1 MKAFYGA
8 KLSPHMTESP
18 EGFLICMG
26 VPICRTGTQKYLP
39 REIGE
44 KGDGLVDVYREEEEV
59 FKPSAMASFE
69 GKPVTDDHPPKEV
82 TSDNYGQYMK
92 GVVQNVRRGKGE
104 EADNVVCDLVIYDA
118 GLISKI
124 KHGKREVSCG
134 YDCRYVENGDGTY
147 HQADIIG
154 NHVAVVDNGRAGKA
168 VSIKDSK
175 PAEGGRK
182 KMAKK
187 SIFARMFESFAKDAE
202 PEEVLEAA
210 SAVKDAECGK
220 AKDEEPKPTEEAKKM
235 TYDDE
240 DFEMLMDAVHEL
252 NKKMEDIKEDLKT
265 HYKDDKEEG
274 EELNKKLSG
283 LDAVEEAIKARMS
296 QDSDDGEEE
305 VEVDPEII
313 NEDEEPEEVEEEEEE
328 AEVIESDD
336 EEPEEVEEEVEE
348 KVSAADSA
356 MSMAMLRA
364 IKPFVA
370 EMPPAQRKR
379 ATDALDRAVR
389 KSMRVKATQPLPGGY
404 GALTKR
410 KRTADAKAEDRR
422 AFGEACRKRNP
433 HYKQ

>member
-1 MKAFYGA
+1 MKAFYGS
-8 KLSPHMTESP
+8 KLSAHMTETP
-18 EGFLICMG
+18 EGFLICQG
-26 VPICRTGTQKYLP
+26 VPICRTGKQQYLP

-82 TSDNYGQYMK
+82 DPHNYGSYMK
-92 GVVQNVRRGKGE
+92 GAVQNVRRGKGE
-104 EADNVVCDLVIYDA
+104 ESDNIVCDLVIYDA
-118 GLISKI
+118 GLINKI

-134 YDCRYVENGDGTY
+134 YDCRYVDNGDGTY

-154 NHVAVVDNGRAGKA
+154 NHVAVVDSGRAGKS

-175 PAEGGRK
+175 PKGGKGRMSRK
-182 KMAKK
+182 N
-187 SIFARMFESFAKDAE
+187 IFARMFEAFAKDAE

-210 SAVKDAECGK
+210 KAVDK
-220 AKDEEPKPTEEAKKM
+220 ACNDEEPKPTQQAEEVS
-235 TYDDE
+235 TRDE
-240 DFEMLMDAVHEL
+240 DMEMVMDAIHEL
-252 NKKMEDIKEDLKT
+252 NEKLETMKNDLST

-305 VEVDPEII
+305 VEVDPEVL
-313 NEDEEPEEVEEEEEE
+313 NEDEEPEEEEE

-336 EEPEEVEEEVEE
+336 EEPEEAEVEE
-348 KVSAADSA
+348 KTKAADAAISLA
-356 MSMAMLRA
+356 MVRA
-364 IKPFVA
+364 LKPIVA
-370 EMPPAQRKR
+370 SMPPRQRQR
-379 ATDALDRAVR
+379 ATDALNKAVR
-389 KSMRVKATQPLPGGY
+389 KALKVTPTQPLPGGY

-410 KRTADAKAEDRR
+410 KKTADADAQANLR

-433 HYKQ
+433 HSKK

>member
-1 MKAFYGA
+1 MRAFYGA
-8 KLSPHMTESP
+8 RLSPHMTETP
-18 EGFLICMG
+18 EGFLICQG
-26 VPICRTGTQKYLP
+26 VPICRTGKQQYLP

-82 TSDNYGQYMK
+82 DPNNYGNYMK

-104 EADNVVCDLVIYDA
+104 EEDNVVCDLVVYDA

-134 YDCRYVENGDGTY
+134 YDCRYVDNGDGTY

-154 NHVAVVDNGRAGKA
+154 NHVAVVDSGRAGKS
-168 VSIKDSK
+168 VSIKDAAPEK
-175 PAEGGRK
+175 GGK

-187 SIFARMFESFAKDAE
+187 GIFTRMFEAFARDAE

-210 SAVKDAECGK
+210 KAVDK
-220 AKDEEPKPTEEAKKM
+220 ACSKDEEPEPVKQEPVNTR
-235 TYDDE
+235 DE
-240 DFEMLMDAVHEL
+240 DMEMVMDAIHEL
-252 NKKMEDIKEDLKT
+252 NEKLEAMKNDLST

-305 VEVDPEII
+305 VEVDPEAI
-313 NEDEEPEEVEEEEEE
+313 NAEDEEPEEEEEE

-336 EEPEEVEEEVEE
+336 EEPDEEEVEVEE
-348 KVSAADSA
+348 KTKAADASISLA
-356 MSMAMLRA
+356 MVRA
-364 IKPFVA
+364 LKPVVA
-370 EMPPAQRKR
+370 SMPPSYRKR
-379 ATDALDRAVR
+379 ATDALNRAV
-389 KSMRVKATQPLPGGY
+389 KKAMKVTPSQPLPGGY

-410 KRTADAKAEDRR
+410 RKTSDASAANDLR

-433 HYKQ
+433 HNKQ